1 MFTWQCIV
9 WLTLKHTSCMK
20 PFLVVDTNW
29 DIGLQDILSKLLSS
43 KVSTRPVRA
52 WNMSKSLHKSRSIA
66 CIHVHVRLDDFLI
79 KQMAVIIKNRAT
91 VKANIAPIVY
101 NPAHNATAQ
110 IITEALEGH
119 FYLLLI
125 TYYLLLITYYL
136 LLITYYLSLITY
148 YLLLIISFIT
158 PITAGNSKYTFP
170 VTAVAV
176 VVVVVAVYL

>member
-1 MFTWQCIV
+1 
-9 WLTLKHTSCMK
+9 MK
-20 PFLVVDTNW
+20 FSFVLRTHEN
-29 DIGLQDILSKLLSS
+29 S
-43 KVSTRPVRA
+43 
-52 WNMSKSLHKSRSIA
+52 M
-66 CIHVHVRLDDFLI
+66 
-79 KQMAVIIKNRAT
+79 
-91 VKANIAPIVY
+91 
-101 NPAHNATAQ
+101 
-110 IITEALEGH
+110 EALEGH

-170 VTAVAV
+170 VTAVALV